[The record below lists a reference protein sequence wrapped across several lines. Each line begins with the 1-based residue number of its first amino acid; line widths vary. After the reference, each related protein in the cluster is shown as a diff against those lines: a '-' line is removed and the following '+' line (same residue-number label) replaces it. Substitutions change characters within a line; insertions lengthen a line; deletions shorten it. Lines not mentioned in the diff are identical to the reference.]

1 MSDEKPSL
9 SFAGLWNRRHD
20 GVTLAVDRLVPYNL
34 AVIIA
39 YGSARAG
46 LTPNQVSFLSGVI
59 AFIAFVLG
67 LSLPLDQG
75 YLSIILIYGTSQ
87 LSYVFDC
94 ADGQLA
100 RATDAMSRFGD
111 FLDKGVDI
119 ASFTL
124 LYGGFFAYLYRHF
137 VAAGDSDAAVRWLL
151 LGFLFLLARASRFAV
166 WQRLEVELGAAG
178 AAGAEKA
185 SGDGWGVTALKN
197 FMDMQVSL
205 FGMLLFPFAPDLTY
219 ALFAMQT
226 VVLAVVYVR
235 YFFRAKDLFDT

>member
-1 MSDEKPSL
+1 VNK
-9 SFAGLWNRRHD
+9 SFSHLWAHRHD
-20 GVTLAVDRLVPYNL
+20 GVTLAIDRLVPYNL
-34 AVIIA
+34 AVLIV
-39 YGSARAG
+39 YGSARIG
-46 LTPNQVSFLSGVI
+46 LTPNLVSFLSGGI

-67 LSLPLDQG
+67 ISLPHDQG
-75 YLSIILIYGTSQ
+75 YMPILLIYGTSQ

-100 RATDAMSRFGD
+100 RATNAMSRFGD

-124 LYGGFFAYLYRHF
+124 LFGGFFAYLYRHF

-151 LGFLFLLARASRFAV
+151 LGFLFLLARISRFAV
-166 WQRLEVELGAAG
+166 WQRLEVELGVEN
-178 AAGAEKA
+178 AEKA
-185 SGDGWGVTALKN
+185 SGDGGGVMALKN

-205 FGMLLFPFAPDLTY
+205 FGMLLFPLAPDLTY

>member
-1 MSDEKPSL
+1 MGSGVST
-9 SFAGLWNRRHD
+9 SFSYLRAHRHD
-20 GVTLAVDRLVPYNL
+20 GVTLAIDRLVPYNL
-34 AVIIA
+34 AVLIA
-39 YGSARAG
+39 YGSARSG

-67 LSLPLDQG
+67 ISLPLDQG
-75 YLSIILIYGTSQ
+75 YVPIMMIYIASQ

-100 RATDAMSRFGD
+100 RATGAMSRFGD

-124 LYGGFFAYLYRHF
+124 LFGGFFAYLYRYF
-137 VAAGDSDAAVRWLL
+137 VAAGDSDTAVYWLL
-151 LGFLFLLARASRFAV
+151 LGFLFLLVRTSRFAV
-166 WQRLEVELGAAG
+166 WQRLEVELGVER
-178 AAGAEKA
+178 AEKA

-205 FGMLLFPFAPDLTY
+205 FGMLLFPLAPDLTY
-219 ALFAMQT
+219 ALFAM
-226 VVLAVVYVR
+226 
-235 YFFRAKDLFDT
+235 